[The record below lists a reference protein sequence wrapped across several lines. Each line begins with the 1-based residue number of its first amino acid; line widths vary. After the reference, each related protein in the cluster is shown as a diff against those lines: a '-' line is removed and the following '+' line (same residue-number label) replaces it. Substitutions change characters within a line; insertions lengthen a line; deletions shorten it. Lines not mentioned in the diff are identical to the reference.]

1 MPGNR
6 RRSSTAAENS
16 PPWLNAAR
24 IAAASASVTTNIMGA
39 WERRSGSASCFR
51 TGERPT
57 TRWSP
62 NFRYYMK
69 AGRSAV
75 LCPTVLSST
84 PVIRG
89 IGSCQ
94 EGERAPKQQGM
105 PREQRAGACKSRR
118 RGLVRARQAATC
130 DYARGRRVGLR
141 RPAVRPYERPRGAC
155 SSPCDAVVDRES
167 VAADLFQSQAKAGP
181 ATATISTAIAIKR
194 LIFASS
200 DFP

>member
-1 MPGNR
+1 MGTPVRIGKLFSGWR
-6 RRSSTAAENS
+6 TANNEMVFEL
-16 PPWLNAAR
+16 PMLHEGRPLGR
-24 IAAASASVTTNIMGA
+24 I
-39 WERRSGSASCFR
+39 
-51 TGERPT
+51 
-57 TRWSP
+57 
-62 NFRYYMK
+62 
-69 AGRSAV
+69 

-94 EGERAPKQQGM
+94 EGERATRHA
-105 PREQRAGACKSRR
+105 PRAASGCLHEQTTRR
-118 RGLVRARQAATC
+118 ILVRARHAATC

-141 RPAVRPYERPRGAC
+141 RPAVRSYERPRGAC

-181 ATATISTAIAIKR
+181 ATATISAAIAIKR

>member
-1 MPGNR
+1 MRHGSPQLSGR
-6 RRSSTAAENS
+6 RTAYNEMVS
-16 PPWLNAAR
+16 ELQ
-24 IAAASASVTTNIMGA
+24 ILH
-39 WERRSGSASCFR
+39 E
-51 TGERPT
+51 
-57 TRWSP
+57 
-62 NFRYYMK
+62 
-69 AGRSAV
+69 GRSLRRI
-75 LCPTVLSST
+75 LCPTVLSSA

-89 IGSCQ
+89 IGSCR
-94 EGERAPKQQGM
+94 EGERTPKRQGM
-105 PREQRAGACKSRR
+105 PREQRAGALQEETTRQI
-118 RGLVRARQAATC
+118 LVRARQAATC

>member
-1 MPGNR
+1 MGTPIRIGKLFSDR
-6 RRSSTAAENS
+6 RTAYNEMVSELQILHEGRSLRRTVPDSVSSTS
-16 PPWLNAAR
+16 
-24 IAAASASVTTNIMGA
+24 
-39 WERRSGSASCFR
+39 
-51 TGERPT
+51 
-57 TRWSP
+57 
-62 NFRYYMK
+62 
-69 AGRSAV
+69 
-75 LCPTVLSST
+75 
-84 PVIRG
+84 VIRG